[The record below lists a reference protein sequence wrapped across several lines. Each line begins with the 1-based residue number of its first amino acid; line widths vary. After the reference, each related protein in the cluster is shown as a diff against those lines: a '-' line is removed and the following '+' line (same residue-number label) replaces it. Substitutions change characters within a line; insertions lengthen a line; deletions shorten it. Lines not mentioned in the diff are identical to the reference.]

1 MEPNEHHLTVSRTAR
16 YFTLGEPGAHLHEVW
31 FALHGHGQLARWFL
45 RRFGPCAAPDRLIVA
60 PEALSRFYVEP
71 AVSHAKGRVR
81 VGATWMTR
89 EDRLAEIADY
99 VGYLDTLYDEV
110 FARVDRG
117 AVKVLVLGFS
127 QGVATACRWLCRG
140 RARADTLVLWAGPL
154 PAELDVESVEP
165 LRHTRVLRVF
175 GERDEVAGAEALEI
189 DAGRLRE
196 LGLDVPLLKFDGGHG
211 LSPAILTSLTA

>member
-1 MEPNEHHLTVSRTAR
+1 M
-16 YFTLGEPGAHLHEVW
+16 
-31 FALHGHGQLARWFL
+31 
-45 RRFGPCAAPDRLIVA
+45 
-60 PEALSRFYVEP
+60 
-71 AVSHAKGRVR
+71 SHAKGRVR

-196 LGLDVPLLKFDGGHG
+196 LGLDVPLLKFDGGHE